1 MSAIRKNAITEIV
14 YENITQMLFDGVFA
28 PGAPITRKELADKMG
43 VSPTP
48 VGEAIA
54 RLMGEGIIE
63 QAGRAVYRIKEFTY
77 ENLESLYAV
86 RAGIEGIAIRLCIE
100 NSSDEVLSEICSC
113 FDSFYGIPCDNIV
126 LNDYMKADQRFHR
139 KIVKY
144 CNNPYILNYNKSYE
158 FQLRSYQKGLLR
170 TPGETIDEHKAII
183 DAIKKKDAEGAQS
196 RMINH
201 HMATTRAIRKKFIT
215 AAD

>member
-1 MSAIRKNAITEIV
+1 MSAIRKDAITEIV
-14 YENITQMLFDGVFA
+14 YENITQMLFDGIYA
-28 PGAPITRKELADKMG
+28 PGAPITRKELSEKMS

-63 QAGRAVYRIKEFTY
+63 QAGRAVYRVKEFTY

-100 NSSDEVLSEICSC
+100 NSTDDVLSDICSC
-113 FDSFYGIPCDNIV
+113 FDSFYGIPYEKIV

-139 KIVKY
+139 RIVRY

-170 TPGETIDEHKAII
+170 PPGETIDEHRAIVE
-183 DAIKKKDAEGAQS
+183 AIKNRDAEGAQS
-196 RMINH
+196 RMIDH
-201 HMATTRAIRKKFIT
+201 HMATTRAIREKFIT
-215 AAD
+215 AAV

>member
-1 MSAIRKNAITEIV
+1 MSAIRKDAITEIV
-14 YENITQMLFDGVFA
+14 YENITQMLFDGIYA
-28 PGAPITRKELADKMG
+28 PGAKITRKELAEKMG

-48 VGEAIA
+48 VGEAMA
-54 RLMGEGIIE
+54 RLVGEGIIE
-63 QAGRAVYRIKEFTY
+63 QADRAVYRVKEFTY

-100 NSSDEVLSEICSC
+100 NSSNEILSEICSC
-113 FDSFYGIPCDNIV
+113 FDNFYGVPYEKIV

-139 KIVKY
+139 RIVRY

-170 TPGETIDEHKAII
+170 PPGDTIDEHQAIIKAIKER
-183 DAIKKKDAEGAQS
+183 DAVGAQS
-196 RMINH
+196 RMIDH
-201 HMATTRAIRKKFIT
+201 HMATTRAIRERLISPSV
-215 AAD
+215 